1 METNEIFDENGEGN
15 FVETWKDGLD
25 EGIRGEKSLEAIK
38 DFGSL
43 VKGYVEGQKLV
54 GKKGLVVP
62 GDGASDEERNAFFT
76 AVGRPEKATDYKF
89 EKAQLPDGMVA
100 DEKMEGVF
108 RDIAHKH
115 GLNNAAASAIVS
127 GINKYMIDG
136 FNTNNKATEDNQKA
150 SVELLKKT
158 WGKDYD
164 ANFKLAETAF
174 KSFAP
179 DAATQEMFGE
189 LGNNPAVIQVF
200 TKIGKAMSED
210 KLKGGDGGGVGED
223 TIKKIREIKLDP
235 KHPFNVANDPKHD
248 EAVAEMQVLYKAA
261 YPDKVPDGL

>member
-25 EGIRGEKSLEAIK
+25 EGVRGEKSLEAIK

-43 VKGYVEGQKLV
+43 VKGYVEGQKMA

-62 GDGASDEERNAFFT
+62 GEGASDEERNAFFT

-223 TIKKIREIKLDP
+223 NIKKIREIKLDP

>member
-25 EGIRGEKSLEAIK
+25 EGVRGEKSLEAIK

-43 VKGYVEGQKLV
+43 VKGYVEGQKMS

-62 GDGASDEERNAFFT
+62 GDGASPEEINAFHT
-76 AVGRPEKATDYKF
+76 AIGRPEKATDYKF
-89 EKAQLPDGMVA
+89 EKAKLPEGMVA

-115 GLNNAAASAIVS
+115 GLNQTAASAIVA
-127 GINKYMIDG
+127 GINQYMIDG

-223 TIKKIREIKLDP
+223 ALKKIKEIKLDP
-235 KHPFNVANDPKHD
+235 KHPFNKANDPKHD

-261 YPDKVPDGL
+261 YPDKVPDVE